1 MYTYARVSLKN
12 HFYQLECVYTT
23 RRVSK
28 SFTTQEGNLN
38 NTILSIFFLLKTNE
52 IFFLS
57 NLYIIIYWLVIIIY
71 DLPYFQVLYYLRKS
85 GMTCLPEGRRD
96 HRRNS
101 CPTIQSDVSRG
112 STINKSSVHYKV
124 KPKESCSLL
133 LTPSKSEQASSEKK
147 ASQAST
153 SV

>member
-1 MYTYARVSLKN
+1 MYTYAQVGLKN
-12 HFYQLECVYTT
+12 HFYQLECVYTA
-23 RRVSK
+23 RRVSNC
-28 SFTTQEGNLN
+28 FTTQESNLN
-38 NTILSIFFLLKTNE
+38 NTIISIFFIKNK
-52 IFFLS
+52 
-57 NLYIIIYWLVIIIY
+57 NLYFIIYWHVIIIY